1 MPRMSSVRR
10 LYLEAHTLAMSEL
23 KRSIDAPS
31 DEARPLNYIFLKYE
45 RPYQAF
51 GLFKALLREEAP
63 RSIPLLE
70 REERQHAQ
78 KQRLRGLDVEGQ
90 YEPSFGLVD
99 KAANSFARNQLSRIE
114 WKEPQARP
122 SFRLMIFTRPFI
134 KAL

>member
-1 MPRMSSVRR
+1 MKGLIR
-10 LYLEAHTLAMSEL
+10 L
-23 KRSIDAPS
+23 
-31 DEARPLNYIFLKYE
+31 
-45 RPYQAF
+45 F
-51 GLFKALLREEAP
+51 GFFKALLREEAP

-122 SFRLMIFTRPFI
+122 SFRLMGFTRPFNR
-134 KAL
+134 AL

>member
-1 MPRMSSVRR
+1 MKGLIR
-10 LYLEAHTLAMSEL
+10 L
-23 KRSIDAPS
+23 
-31 DEARPLNYIFLKYE
+31 
-45 RPYQAF
+45 F

-122 SFRLMIFTRPFI
+122 SFRLMGFTRPFKSFI
-134 KAL
+134 RPLKT

>member
-51 GLFKALLREEAP
+51 RVFL
-63 RSIPLLE
+63 
-70 REERQHAQ
+70 
-78 KQRLRGLDVEGQ
+78 
-90 YEPSFGLVD
+90 
-99 KAANSFARNQLSRIE
+99 
-114 WKEPQARP
+114 
-122 SFRLMIFTRPFI
+122 RPFQVKRPLVQYRSSSVKNASMHRSKGFADSTL
-134 KAL
+134 KASTSRVSAW